1 MNQKPILFL
10 LVPNISLFMKKEKE
24 ALGLSLGASFVAGS
38 IESKSLPL
46 DYYDLNYGLREI
58 RSTLF
63 TPQSTLEKLFDGNA
77 FLNLYSGHTSDPL
90 IESWVEEL
98 ISRIPHKDYGAIG
111 LSLDVRDT
119 RSLISKASLSF
130 AILLA
135 RALKT
140 KFDAPVILGGKNTL
154 SLATPQFL
162 QLLQNSISNFP
173 ISLICH
179 QDAYV
184 NFSKLLVELNA
195 GLKVDAPE
203 AFHLLNRGDHL
214 SDASDLIPSYSL
226 QNSKEVLTGPE
237 ELFPNE
243 ILCAFPKLNEVEPF
257 FIAPFK
263 FSFGCPFTCAF
274 CTDGIDRKFF
284 QFRSEKIVNV
294 LANLQAKGIK
304 NFGFY
309 NNNINLNRSFLDSL
323 EKGIREADIK
333 IQFSDSA
340 NLQNSSSEMF
350 QQLARIG
357 AIKLW
362 FGSETVSSRI
372 LKIIDKNLDK
382 EKIIRGLSNADA
394 AGIWSNCNFIYNFPH
409 ETQEEFEELFDFIS
423 HSPLV
428 NGFDYNEFRLVKGSA
443 YLANPQKF
451 GIELL
456 GMADT
461 GRVGAFDEIGRY
473 KWDERL
479 EIGKEK
485 TKRFNKLRRAI
496 NYNMSYG
503 DHILFA
509 ARSVGYNKIEV
520 QQIMKKYTEL
530 LRQNKIESQY
540 NDFHKMYLPRAQFE
554 DNRESN
560 IAGHTY
566 TKLGY
571 QSAIKGT
578 TSI

>member
-1 MNQKPILFL
+1 MNQNPILFL

-38 IESKSLPL
+38 IEKLGFPL
-46 DYYDLNYGLREI
+46 DYYDFNYALREV
-58 RSTLF
+58 RNELF
-63 TPQSTLEKLFDGNA
+63 TPQSTLEKLFDGNE
-77 FLNLYSGHTSDPL
+77 FVDLYFGKTSDQL
-90 IESWVEEL
+90 IDSWIDALTSKV
-98 ISRIPHKDYGAIG
+98 SQKQYGAIG

-130 AILLA
+130 AVLLA
-135 RALKT
+135 RALKRR
-140 KFDAPVILGGKNTL
+140 FNVPVILGGKNAL

-162 QLLQNSISNFP
+162 QLLQNSISEFP
-173 ISLICH
+173 IDLVCQ
-179 QDAYV
+179 QDAYT
-184 NFSKLLVELNA
+184 NFAKLLSEISS
-195 GLKVDAPE
+195 GLKIDSKE
-203 AFHLLNRGDHL
+203 AHDLINRGDHL
-214 SDASDLIPSYSL
+214 SDASEVIPKYLLKNNDEIVTSA
-226 QNSKEVLTGPE
+226 E
-237 ELFPNE
+237 ELFPTE
-243 ILCAFPKLNEVEPF
+243 ILAAFPKLQEVEPF
-257 FIAPFK
+257 LIAPYK

-274 CTDGIDRKFF
+274 CTDGLDRKFF

-294 LANLQAKGIK
+294 LANLQSKGIK

-309 NNNINLNRSFLDSL
+309 NNNINLNRAFLDSL
-323 EKGIREADIK
+323 EKGIRESGIQ

-340 NLQNSSSEMF
+340 NLQNSSSEIF

-362 FGSETVSSRI
+362 FGSETVSTRI

-382 EKIIRGLSNADA
+382 QKIIQGLTNADS

-409 ETQEEFEELFDFIS
+409 ETQEEFEELFSFIS
-423 HSPLV
+423 TSPLV

-473 KWDERL
+473 KWNDRL

-485 TKRFNKLRRAI
+485 TRRFNKLRRAI
-496 NYNMSYG
+496 NYNMTYG

-509 ARSVGYNKIEV
+509 ARSVGYSKIDTIE
-520 QQIMKKYTEL
+520 IMKKYTEL
-530 LRQNKIESQY
+530 LRNNKIESRY
-540 NDFHKMYLPRAQFE
+540 NDFHKMYLPRTQFE
-554 DNRESN
+554 DNKESN

-566 TKLGY
+566 TASKEPS
-571 QSAIKGT
+571 QSALQ
-578 TSI
+578 

>member
-24 ALGLSLGASFVAGS
+24 SLGLSLGASFVAGS
-38 IESKSLPL
+38 IESKLIPL
-46 DYYDLNYGLREI
+46 DYYDFNYALREI

-77 FLNLYSGHTSDPL
+77 FLSLYSGQTSDSL
-90 IESWVEEL
+90 IDSWIHEL
-98 ISRIPHKDYGAIG
+98 ISRIPQKNYGAIG

-135 RALKT
+135 RALKER
-140 KFDAPVILGGKNTL
+140 FDSPVILGGKNTL

-162 QLLQNSISNFP
+162 QLLQSSIPEFP
-173 ISLICH
+173 INLVCH

-184 NFSKLLVELNA
+184 NFSKLLIELNS
-195 GLKVDAPE
+195 GLRIDSPE

-214 SDASDLIPSYSL
+214 SDASDVIPSYSL
-226 QNSKEVLTGPE
+226 KNSDEVLTGPE
-237 ELFPNE
+237 ELFPKE
-243 ILCAFPKLNEVEPF
+243 ILDTYPQLSQVQPF
-257 FIAPFK
+257 LIAPFK
-263 FSFGCPFTCAF
+263 FSFGCPFSCAF

-284 QFRSEKIVNV
+284 QFRAEKIVNV
-294 LANLQAKGIK
+294 LSILYAKGIK

-323 EKGIREADIK
+323 ENGMREAGIK

-340 NLQNSSSEMF
+340 NLQNSSPEMF
-350 QQLARIG
+350 QQLARMG

-372 LKIIDKNLDK
+372 LKIINKNLDK

-409 ETQEEFEELFDFIS
+409 ETQEEFDELFDFIS

-473 KWDERL
+473 KWDDRL

-485 TKRFNKLRRAI
+485 TRRFNKLRRAI

-509 ARSVGYNKIEV
+509 ARSVGYSKNEV
-520 QQIMKKYTEL
+520 QEIMRTYTEL
-530 LRQNKIESQY
+530 LRKNKIESQY

-566 TKLGY
+566 TKLGL
-571 QSAIKGT
+571 QSSVKGSA
-578 TSI
+578 SI

>member
-1 MNQKPILFL
+1 
-10 LVPNISLFMKKEKE
+10 MKKEKE

-77 FLNLYSGHTSDPL
+77 FIDLYSGHTSDAL

-140 KFDAPVILGGKNTL
+140 RFDTPVILGGKNTL

-162 QLLQNSISNFP
+162 QLLQTSIPNFP
-173 ISLICH
+173 INLICH

-184 NFSKLLVELNA
+184 NFSKLLMELNA
-195 GLKVDAPE
+195 GLKVNAPE

-226 QNSKEVLTGPE
+226 KNSSEVLTGPE
-237 ELFPNE
+237 ELFPKE

-284 QFRSEKIVNV
+284 QFRSDKIVNV

-323 EKGIREADIK
+323 EKGLREADIK

-509 ARSVGYNKIEV
+509 ARSVGHNKIEI
-520 QQIMKKYTEL
+520 QEIMKKYTEL

-571 QSAIKGT
+571 QSVTKAT
-578 TSI
+578 TRI